1 MTYHMNTNNDAFQKN
16 NTTTST
22 IGMISTNNRNAAV
35 SPMTALQ
42 LWKRIQF
49 HRKEQTINQQQQ
61 QVQRQSNDGSNG
73 TGNDVTSASTSTS
86 TSTSADVNTAE
97 MMPMAPI
104 IPLLLQ
110 PKVQPRQRQT
120 SSSGS
125 DGINHDNNKTMDWL
139 LLGTQAN
146 TGTITELAGK
156 AGTGKTQLCLSIC
169 LSTVMLRVRVPV
181 FIHGMCS
188 NKRRFA
194 QDHEKTNNGI
204 GIGNGNHLKRR
215 MNDTNENGNTNV
227 HLNPYSNPNR
237 ALPTATATATATNTT
252 NQNEDVYNNANE
264 YTYKEALYI
273 SMNES
278 GSSSQIAHRIHQM
291 ASTRLQRQQGHA
303 ATSLT
308 SLHVPVPVP
317 VPSKQQKQGVQQIM
331 QRIHTRFLH
340 NPEEFMDLLD
350 SLPFILEHGIGA
362 KATSKSPSKSLPSTS
377 STKSSSIGLIV
388 LDSIAGL
395 YRTPEEKEGVSGNYY
410 INRSQGFFDIASRLK
425 DVAGRFGVNVLVVN
439 QVTDVGSSRSVPS
452 LGLSWS
458 CCVNDRY
465 CLSRKEVVLNG
476 NGNESGGGDLGGTRF
491 VRRIEMMASSRWMEG
506 MSTEFRVEDVGTVL
520 V

>member
-1 MTYHMNTNNDAFQKN
+1 MQHQSDDS
-16 NTTTST
+16 NTT
-22 IGMISTNNRNAAV
+22 
-35 SPMTALQ
+35 
-42 LWKRIQF
+42 
-49 HRKEQTINQQQQ
+49 
-61 QVQRQSNDGSNG
+61 G
-73 TGNDVTSASTSTS
+73 TDITDVPSTSTS
-86 TSTSADVNTAE
+86 TDIDTAE
-97 MMPMAPI
+97 TSSMMPMAPI
-104 IPLLLQ
+104 VPLLLQ
-110 PKVQPRQRQT
+110 PQIQQERH
-120 SSSGS
+120 SGS

-139 LLGTQAN
+139 HLGAHAN

-156 AGTGKTQLCLSIC
+156 AGTGKTQLCLSLC
-169 LSTVMLRVRVPV
+169 LSTVMLRVPVPV
-181 FIHGMCS
+181 PVLIHGLSS

-194 QDHEKTNNGI
+194 QNHEETNNGI
-204 GIGNGNHLKRR
+204 GNGNGNVIGNECHNSKRR
-215 MNDTNENGNTNV
+215 MNSTNENGNINV

-237 ALPTATATATATNTT
+237 AIPTATATNATATNTT

-291 ASTRLQRQQGHA
+291 TSTRLQRQQGHT
-303 ATSLT
+303 ATST
-308 SLHVPVPVP
+308 SSLHVPVPVS
-317 VPSKQQKQGVQQIM
+317 SKQQKQGVQQIM

-340 NPEEFMDLLD
+340 NPEDFMDLLD
-350 SLPFILEHGIGA
+350 SLPFILQHGIGA
-362 KATSKSPSKSLPSTS
+362 KSKSKSKSPSKSSPSS
-377 STKSSSIGLIV
+377 LKSSSIGLIV

-465 CLSRKEVVLNG
+465 CLSRKEVVVNG
-476 NGNESGGGDLGGTRF
+476 NGNGNGRNESGGGVEGGNLGGMRF
-491 VRRIEMMASSRWMEG
+491 VRRIELMASSRWREG
-506 MSTEFRVEDVGTVL
+506 MSAEFRVEDVGTVL